1 MRFSRFHR
9 RIDARN
15 VSLKLTDGSLVKG
28 KINLFQVQ
36 DQKLA
41 LRLSDIFLKQPEP
54 FVVVFD
60 ATLGEATGR
69 VLVINKNNIVW
80 ASPED

>member
-1 MRFSRFHR
+1 MRLSRFHR

-15 VSLKLTDGSLVKG
+15 VSIKLTDGSLVKG
-28 KINLFQVQ
+28 KINLFTE
-36 DQKLA
+36 QKLA

-60 ATLGEATGR
+60 AALGEATGK

>member
-28 KINLFQVQ
+28 KINLFQ

-60 ATLGEATGR
+60 ATLGEATGK

-80 ASPED
+80 ATPED